1 MTYEEFQSI
10 PKLSHACQH
19 VNCNHCTGRRFET
32 STEDDCPCRCHAVV
46 DVVEGLDRPRLVKKE
61 AA

>member
-1 MTYEEFQSI
+1 MTYEEWESI

-32 STEDDCPCRCHAVV
+32 STEDDCPCKCHKKKAEV
-46 DVVEGLDRPRLVKKE
+46 DRDEVR
-61 AA
+61 